1 MLHKIHK
8 ILVVDD
14 ERAIAA
20 TLAKI
25 LDYRGYKT
33 AKAYS
38 GEEAVQLACSFQPDC
53 IVSDVMMGKM
63 NGIDAVIEILR
74 YVLCHPVRCC
84 WFPAMLATETF
95 WKTRGRTVSISR
107 FCSSQFLRL
116 NCWRESHRFFPT
128 QPPQPRPDCRRKPAS
143 TKGPSALNSIKRSF
157 SLPHPT
163 ARRTNRFSFTNVRQ
177 IHFALRLHW

>member
-63 NGIDAVIEILR
+63 NGIDAAIEILR
-74 YVLCHPVRCC
+74 TLPSCKVLLVSGNAGYGDLLENARANGFDFEILLKPV
-84 WFPAMLATETF
+84 PPPELLA
-95 WKTRGRTVSISR
+95 RIAQILSNSAA
-107 FCSSQFLRL
+107 
-116 NCWRESHRFFPT
+116 PT
-128 QPPQPRPDCRRKPAS
+128 KA
-143 TKGPSALNSIKRSF
+143 
-157 SLPHPT
+157 
-163 ARRTNRFSFTNVRQ
+163 
-177 IHFALRLHW
+177 